1 MDKHPELSKEVTE
14 VSSDSEDDE
23 SIEERDC
30 IMNDEV
36 IKNNWKEALK
46 RRICAAICTYRT
58 LTTRFRL
65 SVKLYDP
72 FEGPH
77 CGTYQYVLG
86 DIVFSTFPS
95 LSLTAVDYL
104 QQTPKSR
111 R

>member
-46 RRICAAICTYRT
+46 AAM
-58 LTTRFRL
+58 
-65 SVKLYDP
+65 SKWKL
-72 FEGPH
+72 
-77 CGTYQYVLG
+77 L
-86 DIVFSTFPS
+86 
-95 LSLTAVDYL
+95 
-104 QQTPKSR
+104 
-111 R
+111 